1 MASAVANM
9 EEGGNYDSFTGPQES
24 IFGYE
29 FVKSNTLGI
38 LPMMT
43 MTKKQIRFMSKLM
56 LE

>member
-29 FVKSNTLGI
+29 PI
-38 LPMMT
+38 
-43 MTKKQIRFMSKLM
+43 
-56 LE
+56 